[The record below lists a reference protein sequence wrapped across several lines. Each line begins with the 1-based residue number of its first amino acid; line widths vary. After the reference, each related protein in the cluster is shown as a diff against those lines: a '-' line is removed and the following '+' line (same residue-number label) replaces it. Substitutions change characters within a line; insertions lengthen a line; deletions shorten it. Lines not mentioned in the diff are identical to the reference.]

1 MSLQPSETEVDRRHQ
16 SMRAAMARSDLDA
29 LIVCGSEYTGF
40 EGAVRYASGFRIVH
54 RYAYVL
60 LPIEGSPL
68 TVFPAEARYV
78 GEHDDGFV
86 KEHVFAEL
94 PGQWMAEHLRSS
106 GCHRVGVYG
115 LDYVMC
121 VRDYR
126 ALESSGLEIVG
137 FDEQFDLARAVKSA
151 EELEMVRETMAINEA
166 GFWAVHAAYRPGR
179 TQAELMAEAEAT
191 FTRAGCGRLTMDMTL
206 YGAHGAA
213 TPEFRIPDHVNP
225 IVPDDLLL
233 YSLEVAGPSGYWVEF
248 TRALSKGPLAKD
260 TEVLLEAYAE
270 SFEATPSALRAGM
283 TAHDAHGVVSEPFR
297 RRGLRLGHVTGHS
310 IGMTMIEHP
319 RIGDGVDVELVEDM
333 VISMHPHAISAD
345 GRSCM
350 YMQDTWRIAAGKAEL
365 LSLVPLQVFDG
376 SESRTQGAT

>member
-1 MSLQPSETEVDRRHQ
+1 MTGQPTAAEVDRRHRA
-16 SMRAAMARSDLDA
+16 MRAALERSELDA
-29 LIVCGSEYTGF
+29 LVVCGSEYTGF

-60 LPIEGSPL
+60 VPLEGAPV

-86 KEHVFAEL
+86 TEHVFAEV
-94 PGQWMAEHLRSS
+94 PGDWIADHLRAR
-106 GCHRVGVYG
+106 GCRRVGVYG

-126 ALESSGLEIVG
+126 ALADSGLEVVG
-137 FDEQFDLARAVKSA
+137 FDDEFDLARAVKSA
-151 EELEMVRETMAINEA
+151 EELEMVRGTIAINEE
-166 GFWAVHAAYRPGR
+166 GFWAVHGAYRPGR
-179 TQAELMAEAEAT
+179 TQADLMAEAEAT

-206 YGAHGAA
+206 WGRHGAA
-213 TPEFRIPDHVNP
+213 APEFRIPEHVEP
-225 IVPDDLLL
+225 IAPDDLLL

-248 TRALSKGPLAKD
+248 TRALSKGPLAKE

-270 SFEATPSALRAGM
+270 SFEATPRALRAGM
-283 TAHDAHGVVSEPFR
+283 TAHDAHGLVSEPFR

-310 IGMTMIEHP
+310 IGMTMLEHP
-319 RIGDGVDVELVEDM
+319 RIGDGVEVELAENM
-333 VISMHPHAISAD
+333 VLSMHPHAISAD

-350 YMQDTWRIAAGKAEL
+350 YMQDTWRVAPGEAERL
-365 LSLVPLQVFDG
+365 TLVPLQVFDG
-376 SESRTQGAT
+376 SEARA

>member
-1 MSLQPSETEVDRRHQ
+1 MSRQPTAAEVDRRHRAV
-16 SMRAAMARSDLDA
+16 RAALAASQLDA
-29 LIVCGSEYTGF
+29 LVVCGSEYTGF

-60 LPIEGSPL
+60 VPIEGPPIS
-68 TVFPAEARYV
+68 VFPAEARYV

-86 KEHVFAEL
+86 EDHVFAEL
-94 PGQWMAEHLRSS
+94 PGEWMAGHLRAS
-106 GCHRVGVYG
+106 GCRRIGVYG

-126 ALESSGLEIVG
+126 ALADSGLELVG
-137 FDEQFDLARAVKSA
+137 FDYEFDLARAVKSP
-151 EELEMVRETMAINEA
+151 EELEMVRATIAINEA
-166 GFWAVHAAYRPGR
+166 GFWAVHGAYRPGC
-179 TQAELMAEAEAT
+179 TQAQLMAEAEAI

-206 YGAHGAA
+206 WGAHGAA
-213 TPEFRIPDHVNP
+213 TPEFRIPEAVEP
-225 IVPDDLLL
+225 IAPDDLLL

-260 TEVLLEAYAE
+260 TELLLEAYAE
-270 SFEATPSALRAGM
+270 SFEVTPKALRAGT
-283 TAHDAHGVVSEPFR
+283 TAHDAHRLVSEPFR

-319 RIGDGVDVELVEDM
+319 RIGEGVDVELLENM

-350 YMQDTWRIAAGKAEL
+350 YMQDTWRVAAGTAEVL
-365 LSLVPLQVFDG
+365 TLVPLQVFDG
-376 SESRTQGAT
+376 TEGSA